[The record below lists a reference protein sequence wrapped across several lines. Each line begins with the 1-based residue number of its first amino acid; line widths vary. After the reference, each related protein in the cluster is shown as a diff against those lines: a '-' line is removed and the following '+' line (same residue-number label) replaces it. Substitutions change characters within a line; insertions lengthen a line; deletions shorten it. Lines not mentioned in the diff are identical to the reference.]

1 MIIVGRT
8 KKVGTTGR
16 FGPRYGTKAKIKLR
30 NIEAIQKAPHQCPE
44 CKRMT
49 LKRVAAG
56 IWKCKKCG
64 AKIAG
69 GAYKLGV

>member
-1 MIIVGRT
+1 MGRT

-16 FGPRYGTKAKIKLR
+16 FGPRYGTKAKKKLR
-30 NIEAIQKAPHQCPE
+30 SIEEVQRGPHKCPE

-56 IWKCKKCG
+56 IWECRKCG

-69 GAYKLGV
+69 GAYKPGV

>member
-1 MIIVGRT
+1 MKRT

-16 FGPRYGTKAKIKLR
+16 FGSRYGRKVKVKLR
-30 NIEAIQKAPHQCPE
+30 SIEAEQRKTHVCPT
-44 CKRMT
+44 CKRVA

-56 IWKCKKCG
+56 IWECRKCG

-69 GAYKLGV
+69 KAYKPGV